1 MSYLRERLTERLR
14 AQAAARGS
22 DAYLLVPSG
31 DVISLS
37 VGDPDLPPP
46 PHVIRAAHEALD
58 AGRTRYT
65 HWQGLRELRAAIA
78 DKLHRE
84 NRLDYSPD
92 EIVVTVGAE
101 EALYVALTALVEPGD
116 EVLMADPYFHALPR
130 LVRLA
135 GGTPVLVPVRE
146 ADGFGLRAEEVE
158 RRVSPRAKLLVVITP
173 NNPTGAVLD
182 RTALEALADVAR
194 RRNLIVLSDEIYER
208 MVYDGAAHY
217 SIAGFPGMRERTITI
232 NGFSKSYSM
241 TGFRLGYLAAP
252 AELVSA
258 LQALKEPLS
267 ICASSVSQWAG
278 LAALTG
284 PQDGDDRVRVYDER
298 RRALMDGL
306 EAMGLAHVRPR
317 GGFFLMANLS
327 TTGLGS
333 LEFCRRLLAEAQV
346 AVFPGAL
353 TGSRDDLIRMSWL
366 APVERIR
373 EGLNRMRRFVERL
386 RRS

>member
-1 MSYLRERLTERLR
+1 MSRLSERLTGRLR

-65 HWQGLRELRAAIA
+65 PWQGLRELRAAIA
-78 DKLHRE
+78 DKLRRE
-84 NRLDYSPD
+84 NGLDYGPD

-116 EVLMADPYFHALPR
+116 EVVMADPYFHALPK
-130 LVRLA
+130 LVTLA
-135 GGTPVLVPVRE
+135 GGTPVFVPVRE
-146 ADGFGLRAEEVE
+146 ADGFGLRAEDVE
-158 RRVSPRAKLLVVITP
+158 RRLTPRAKLLIVISP

-182 RTALEALADVAR
+182 PGALEALADLAA

-208 MVYDGAAHY
+208 MLYDGAVHR
-217 SIAGFPGMRERTITI
+217 SIAGLPGMRDRTIVI

-252 AELVSA
+252 ADVVAA

-278 LAALTG
+278 LAALAG
-284 PQDGDDRVRVYDER
+284 PQDGAERVRVYDER
-298 RRALMDGL
+298 RRVLMAGLDG
-306 EAMGLAHVRPR
+306 MGLSFVRPR

-333 LEFCRRLLAEAQV
+333 LEFCRRLLAEAKV

-353 TGSRDDLIRMSWL
+353 TASRDDLIRMSWL

-373 EGLNRMRRFVERL
+373 EGLDRMRRFVERVT
-386 RRS
+386 